1 MNESLTPER
10 RRELQRR
17 LEDDYNALCANV
29 REELLNSDQNTYA
42 VLADKVADVGDASVA
57 DLLVDLGIAEI
68 DRHVREIQRIE
79 AALRRLADGSY
90 GYCIDCGDAIVVRR
104 LQANPAVARCYACQT
119 RFEQE
124 EIGGTYPPTL

>member
-1 MNESLTPER
+1 MNESLTPEQ

-17 LEDDYNALCANV
+17 LEEDYKALCANV
-29 REELLNSDQNTYA
+29 REELLSSDQNSYA
-42 VLADKVADVGDASVA
+42 VLADKVPDVGDASVA
-57 DLLVDLGIAEI
+57 DLLVDLNIAEI

-79 AALRRLADGSY
+79 AALRKLADGSY
-90 GYCIDCGDAIVVRR
+90 GYCMDCGEAIAAQR

-124 EIGGTYPPTL
+124 EIGGAHPTL